1 MMSYYKP
8 FLPEDRMVRIYNG
21 VDLPIGVGRT
31 EGNHLKQRL
40 QIASVGVLSEKK
52 NQMELLQAQRILLQR
67 GIEVEVW
74 LFGIVKREYAKR
86 LHDFVSEAGMSDLVH
101 FVGHKDNVFQALQG
115 MNLGV
120 VSATDE
126 AFGRVTV
133 EYMLMRMPVVVSRSG
148 ANPELI
154 VSGVTGEIYPL
165 GDVEALADA
174 IEYYIQ
180 HPEQLEIQGDAALQ
194 QAKQRFSAEKNA
206 ALIYEQIMEVVK
218 Q

>member
-1 MMSYYKP
+1 
-8 FLPEDRMVRIYNG
+8 
-21 VDLPIGVGRT
+21 
-31 EGNHLKQRL
+31 
-40 QIASVGVLSEKK
+40 
-52 NQMELLQAQRILLQR
+52 
-67 GIEVEVW
+67 
-74 LFGIVKREYAKR
+74 
-86 LHDFVSEAGMSDLVH
+86 
-101 FVGHKDNVFQALQG
+101 
-115 MNLGV
+115 
-120 VSATDE
+120 
-126 AFGRVTV
+126 
-133 EYMLMRMPVVVSRSG
+133 MLMRMPVVVSRSG